1 MIGMSKEQ
9 FRRAAAMWGLALC
22 LVSAAAGWMFMRF
35 GQAWS
40 IADLPISEYVDYIV
54 PAYIV
59 AETMMIPV
67 GGKLID
73 SYGCRSILATA
84 PLLYIVSSM
93 LCILSPSVEVLVL
106 FRFFQGIG
114 AGLILALA
122 FTSVGKYYEIDKRSK
137 CNELMTG
144 AFAIGSLFGS
154 ATGYFLTEN
163 FNWRCGFV
171 FFSALMLIGFL
182 VAWFLLPKDEFT
194 GKSIN
199 LTNAALTALVFGLI
213 TFYTQMANAVFDVIS
228 IPSLVA
234 IVVIS
239 LLVIL
244 LVHRIHTADDPI
256 LPSKTSFFEKILIIL
271 MFMFSLCG
279 LGLIQYFFKLYLVF
293 FEFDIYKASS
303 MFLFM
308 IAGAG
313 ISSMLGGKLIYK
325 TGVRPWVIVGSIIVT
340 IGLIV
345 THFIADKGVPQFAAS
360 LFVFGMGLGCI
371 VTQIFC
377 SMQCIVDKKD
387 MGQHTGNIM
396 GIRMIAIFSG
406 STIIGAYIGKLVHGH
421 DPDTLDLSE
430 TDDIIAEIG
439 NIISSGLKYI
449 SDSMDTG
456 FLMTAL
462 VLAFIT
468 AALALFAF
476 KFLGKDDLK
485 ALGVIEDAAEE
496 EVTESSE

>member
-1 MIGMSKEQ
+1 MISMTKDQ
-9 FRRAAAMWGLALC
+9 FRRAAGMWGLALC
-22 LVSAAAGWMFMRF
+22 LVAAAAGWMFMRF

-40 IADLPISEYVDYIV
+40 IADLPISDYVQLIV

-59 AETMMIPV
+59 AETMMIPI
-67 GGKLID
+67 GGKIID
-73 SYGCRSILATA
+73 SYGCRRVLAVA
-84 PLLYIVSSM
+84 PFIYIMSAM
-93 LCILSPSVEVLVL
+93 LCTISPSVEVLVI

-122 FTSVGKYYEIDKRSK
+122 FTSVGKYYDVDKRSK

-171 FFSALMLIGFL
+171 FFSILMLIGFFL
-182 VAWFLLPKDEFT
+182 AWFLLPQDEYT
-194 GKSIN
+194 GKQIN
-199 LTNAALTALVFGLI
+199 LTNAGLTAWVFGLA
-213 TFYTQMANAVFDVIS
+213 TFYTQMANDVFEVIS
-228 IPSLVA
+228 IPSLILA
-234 IVVIS
+234 SII
-239 LLVIL
+239 LFLTIL
-244 LVHRIHTADDPI
+244 LIHRLHTADDPI
-256 LPSKTSFFEKILIIL
+256 LPSKTTGFEKMLTIL

-313 ISSMLGGKLIYK
+313 ITSMLGGKLIYK
-325 TGVRPWVIVGSIIVT
+325 TGVRPWVIIGSVIVT
-340 IGLIV
+340 IGLLV
-345 THFIADKGVPQFAAS
+345 THFIADMGVPQFALS
-360 LFVFGMGLGCI
+360 LFIFGMGLGCI

-396 GIRMIAIFSG
+396 GIRMVAIFSG
-406 STIIGAYIGKLVHGH
+406 STLIGAYIGNLVHGH
-421 DPDTLDLSE
+421 KPEVLDLSA
-430 TDDIIAEIG
+430 TD
-439 NIISSGLKYI
+439 NILTTINEMVSSGLKYI
-449 SDSMDTG
+449 SEAMDTG
-456 FLMTAL
+456 FLMTSL
-462 VLAFIT
+462 VLAIIT
-468 AALALFAF
+468 ALLTVFAY
-476 KFLGKDDLK
+476 KFLGKDDLR
-485 ALGVIEDAAEE
+485 ALGVIEDATAED
-496 EVTESSE
+496 SASQSE

>member
-1 MIGMSKEQ
+1 
-9 FRRAAAMWGLALC
+9 MWGLALC

-40 IADLPISEYVDYIV
+40 IADLPISEYVDFIV

-73 SYGCRSILATA
+73 SYGCRRILAVA

-93 LCILSPSVEVLVL
+93 LCILSPTVEVLVV

-154 ATGYFLTEN
+154 ATGYFLTET

-182 VAWFLLPKDEFT
+182 VSWFFLPKDEFT
-194 GKSIN
+194 EKSIN
-199 LTNAALTALVFGLI
+199 LTNAALTAVVFGLI
-213 TFYTQMANAVFDVIS
+213 TFYTQMANAVFEVVS

-234 IVVIS
+234 VVIIT

-256 LPSKTSFFEKILIIL
+256 IPSRTSFFEKILIIL

-313 ISSMLGGKLIYK
+313 ITSMLGGKLIYR
-325 TGVRPWVIVGSIIVT
+325 TGVRPWVIIGSIIVT

-345 THFIADKGVPQFAAS
+345 THFIADKGVPQFAIS

-377 SMQCIVDKKD
+377 SMQCIVDRKD

-406 STIIGAYIGKLVHGH
+406 STIIGAYIGSLVHGH
-421 DPDTLDLSE
+421 DPDMLDLSA
-430 TDDIIAEIG
+430 TDDVIAEIG
-439 NIISSGLKYI
+439 NIIASSLKYI

-468 AALALFAF
+468 AALTVFAF
-476 KFLGKDDLK
+476 RFLGKDDLK
-485 ALGVIEDAAEE
+485 ALGVMDD
-496 EVTESSE
+496 SSEESESIPSE

>member
-1 MIGMSKEQ
+1 MISMSKDEL
-9 FRRAAAMWGLALC
+9 RRAASMWGIALC
-22 LVSAAAGWMFMRF
+22 LVAAAAGWMFMRF

-40 IADLPISEYVDYIV
+40 IADLPISDYVQLIV

-59 AETMMIPV
+59 GETMMIPI

-73 SYGCRSILATA
+73 SYGCKRILSVA
-84 PLLYIVSSM
+84 PFLYIVSSM
-93 LCILSPSVEVLVL
+93 LCVISTSVELLVF

-122 FTSVGKYYEIDKRSK
+122 FTSVGKFYDINKRSK

-171 FFSALMLIGFL
+171 FFSALMFIGFV
-182 VAWFLLPKDEFT
+182 VAWFTLPDEEFT
-194 GKSIN
+194 GKRIN
-199 LTNAALTALVFGLI
+199 FTNAVLTALVFGLA
-213 TFYTQMANAVFDVIS
+213 TFYTQMANDVFQVVS
-228 IPSLVA
+228 IPSLILA
-234 IVVIS
+234 TVI
-239 LLVIL
+239 LALVIL
-244 LVHRIHTADDPI
+244 LLHRLHVAEDPI
-256 LPSKTSFFEKILIIL
+256 LPSKTTWFEKMLTIL

-313 ISSMLGGKLIYK
+313 ITSMLGGKLIYR
-325 TGVRPWVIVGSIIVT
+325 TGVRPWVIVGSVIVT
-340 IGLIV
+340 IGLLV
-345 THFIADKGVPQFAAS
+345 THFIADKGVPQFALS
-360 LFVFGMGLGCI
+360 LFIFGMGLGCI

-396 GIRMIAIFSG
+396 GIRMVAIFSG
-406 STIIGAYIGKLVHGH
+406 STIIGAYIGNLVHGH
-421 DPDTLDLSE
+421 KPEVLDLSA
-430 TDDIIAEIG
+430 TDNLINTITEMV
-439 NIISSGLKYI
+439 SSGLKYI
-449 SDSMDTG
+449 SDAMDTG
-456 FLMTAL
+456 FLMTSL
-462 VLAFIT
+462 VLACIT
-468 AALALFAF
+468 ALLTVFAF
-476 KFLGKDDLK
+476 RFLGKDDLK
-485 ALGVIEDAAEE
+485 ALGVIKETEE
-496 EVTESSE
+496 EQNSSE

>member
-1 MIGMSKEQ
+1 MSKDEL
-9 FRRAAAMWGLALC
+9 RRAAGMWGLALC
-22 LVSAAAGWMFMRF
+22 LVAAAAGWMFMRF

-40 IADLPISEYVDYIV
+40 IADLPISRYVDFIV

-59 AETMMIPV
+59 AETAMIPI

-73 SYGCRSILATA
+73 SYGCRKLLSIA
-84 PLLYIVSSM
+84 PMIYIISSM
-93 LCILSPSVEVLVL
+93 LCIITPSVEVLVI

-114 AGLILALA
+114 AGLILAIA
-122 FTSVGKYYEIDKRSK
+122 FTSVGKYYDIDKRSK

-154 ATGYFLTEN
+154 ATGYFLTDT

-182 VAWFLLPKDEFT
+182 VAWFFLPHDECT

-199 LTNAALTALVFGLI
+199 LTNAALTALVFGLA
-213 TFYTQMANAVFDVIS
+213 TFYTQMANDVFEVIS
-228 IPSLVA
+228 IQSGVLAA
-234 IVVIS
+234 IIF

-244 LVHRIHTADDPI
+244 LIHRLHTADDPI
-256 LPSKTSFFEKILIIL
+256 LPSKTTWFEKMLTIL

-325 TGVRPWVIVGSIIVT
+325 TGVRPWVVIGSVIVT
-340 IGLIV
+340 IGLLV
-345 THFIADKGVPQFAAS
+345 THFIADKGIPQFATS
-360 LFVFGMGLGCI
+360 LFIFGMGLGCI

-406 STIIGAYIGKLVHGH
+406 STIIGAYIGGLVHGH
-421 DPDTLDLSE
+421 KPETIDLSA
-430 TDDIIAEIG
+430 TDNLITEIADMV
-439 NIISSGLKYI
+439 SSGLKYI
-449 SDSMDTG
+449 SDAMDTG
-456 FLMTAL
+456 FLMTSL
-462 VLAFIT
+462 VLAIIT
-468 AALALFAF
+468 AGLTLFAF
-476 KFLGKDDLK
+476 KFLGRDDLK
-485 ALGVIEDAAEE
+485 ALGALEGN
-496 EVTESSE
+496 EVTTADGHPEQ